1 MTEKE
6 IRIFLRSERYEVEAS
21 LFSSDENEGDLLS
34 LLTAMA
40 EQGPEAFEIR
50 SRGILREDDGRIE
63 IQYEETE
70 ATGMAGART
79 SVSFMKGEPSV
90 VTMSREGAGATTL
103 VFESGKRYRC
113 VYQTPYM
120 PFEICVRT
128 IKVENNLQGIGTLSL
143 DYVIEIRGAKAER
156 NKIFLQ
162 IL

>member
-1 MTEKE
+1 MAEKN

-21 LFSSDENEGDLLS
+21 LFSSGDEEGDLLTK
-34 LLTAMA
+34 LMNLA
-40 EQGPEAFEIR
+40 EQGPEVFEIR
-50 SRGILREDDGRIE
+50 SEGTLQQEDGRVAIS
-63 IQYEETE
+63 YVETE
-70 ATGMAGART
+70 ATGMEGSRT
-79 SVSFMKGEPSV
+79 TVSFLSDNPLV
-90 VTMSREGAGATTL
+90 VTMTREGGVSTTL

-128 IKVENNLQGIGTLSL
+128 LKVENNLMGLGTLSL

-156 NKIFLQ
+156 NKLFLQ